1 MKIISKKVLKKTK
14 FLELVQTNYM
24 DTKTRLA
31 QWWWV
36 RRPKSRKAV
45 VIIAIVDGVDGVKR
59 LVITREYR
67 VPIEGI
73 ELGLP
78 AGLIDDGETPI
89 DAVKRE
95 LEEETGL
102 IFTDLIHMSPPVLS
116 SAGLTDESV
125 HLAFVKAKGE
135 PNKDKLEASEEI
147 DTYLYDQTQVENILL
162 EYFKGDTDYTIG
174 KTAYSAM
181 FNFSKYGDI

>member
-1 MKIISKKVLKKTK
+1 MKIVNKKSLKKTK
-14 FLELVQTNYM
+14 FLEMVVTNYM
-24 DTKTRLA
+24 DTKGKLG

-36 RRPKSRKAV
+36 RRPKGVKAV
-45 VIIAIVDGVDGVKR
+45 VIVALVEGYDGVNR
-59 LVITREYR
+59 LVITSEYR

-73 ELGLP
+73 ELGFP
-78 AGLIDDGETPI
+78 AGLIDAGEEPI

-102 IFTDLIHMSPPVLS
+102 IFTELMHISPAVLS
-116 SAGLTDESV
+116 SAGMTDESV

-147 DTYLYDQTQVENILL
+147 DTFLCDQNQVEDLL
-162 EYFKGDTDYTIG
+162 IESIKGDADYTIG
-174 KTAYSAM
+174 KLAYSVM
-181 FNFSKYGDI
+181 RTFSKFGDV